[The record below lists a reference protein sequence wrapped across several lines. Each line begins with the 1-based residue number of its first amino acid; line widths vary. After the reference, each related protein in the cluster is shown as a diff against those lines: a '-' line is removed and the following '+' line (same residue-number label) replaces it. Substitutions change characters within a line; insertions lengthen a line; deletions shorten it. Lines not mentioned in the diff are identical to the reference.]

1 MQCAGRP
8 LQQRLGGIGRDCG
21 RRFRSAPGF
30 LVRRAQLVRTPHRN
44 APTVSTT
51 AQGDRRGGYRSGTTL
66 ASAGVGTGTRGVS
79 GGDTGFPSVS
89 SSVPGVTALRIRA
102 QRAWH
107 LAGEM
112 LPHPGPPGQ
121 AWARLARVAPQ
132 TWTPP
137 ESVSVGPPIISVGGQ
152 VPWQAAMEPRLRALL
167 GNGVDADV
175 AIRLL
180 SRGAPNTVKQ
190 YANMWHMF
198 EEWCVREGHQ
208 CLPASTATC
217 VLYAGHIAG
226 RGTVRASSMQPYF
239 SAINRVHRDCLG
251 IEEGPASGGLLI
263 RLRQGLAWEQAQ
275 TPANP
280 RDTRVALPA
289 DVAYLAVVAGLS
301 MAEPHSREQAAE
313 LRAVIAVV
321 LGFLCMGRADTIV
334 HISIRDVV
342 WDASQIIFV
351 LEHEK
356 GRSLRA
362 DYRARTLTFCIDPSR
377 QPLLLLL
384 QKWNLCRATWGHA
397 TMFFA
402 LNGEILPKSPH
413 APMTQW
419 LTHVC
424 HLLCEQPPQGY
435 AWSSHSLRKGGA
447 SAASAIGVP
456 LPVIRH
462 IGGWAT
468 TSAVVMKYIDPS
480 VMASTGA
487 WFFFGNLTPISPPPT
502 LHFSF

>member
-1 MQCAGRP
+1 
-8 LQQRLGGIGRDCG
+8 
-21 RRFRSAPGF
+21 
-30 LVRRAQLVRTPHRN
+30 
-44 APTVSTT
+44 
-51 AQGDRRGGYRSGTTL
+51 
-66 ASAGVGTGTRGVS
+66 
-79 GGDTGFPSVS
+79 
-89 SSVPGVTALRIRA
+89 
-102 QRAWH
+102 
-107 LAGEM
+107 
-112 LPHPGPPGQ
+112 
-121 AWARLARVAPQ
+121 
-132 TWTPP
+132 
-137 ESVSVGPPIISVGGQ
+137 
-152 VPWQAAMEPRLRALL
+152 MEPRLRALL

-334 HISIRDVV
+334 HIGIRDVV

-362 DYRARTLTFCIDPSR
+362 DYRARTLFLSCLFWHIKLTTTEIMFTLSIVGVIALVSIFQTLGLHVPWQGNPKTVGQLAVGPHGACESALAQPFLKPSR
-377 QPLLLLL
+377 RFLSHFTFVRLRRPQSH
-384 QKWNLCRATWGHA
+384 KARAFT
-397 TMFFA
+397 
-402 LNGEILPKSPH
+402 
-413 APMTQW
+413 
-419 LTHVC
+419 
-424 HLLCEQPPQGY
+424 
-435 AWSSHSLRKGGA
+435 
-447 SAASAIGVP
+447 
-456 LPVIRH
+456 PVVR
-462 IGGWAT
+462 
-468 TSAVVMKYIDPS
+468 
-480 VMASTGA
+480 
-487 WFFFGNLTPISPPPT
+487 N
-502 LHFSF
+502 FS